1 MHIHPLGRLIES
13 MHSSILIIFLILY
26 TYMAIGEKI
35 EVHQQEEPLF
45 LCRYFEIMLDS
56 EGSIDSGYFK

>member
-13 MHSSILIIFLILY
+13 MHSSILILY